1 MKLQKNVLKLQLQI
15 NRNMLHFIEFG
26 SKKIEFIIKY
36 STRKTLGI
44 KVSPDKTV
52 KVSVPLE
59 TSMEEIEKWV
69 YKKAIWIFKQQN
81 YFDTLDYDINYKIKS
96 GYSIFYLG
104 RQYKINIEISKKE
117 DVSYLGNQF
126 LISVKKKENATQL
139 FEKWWK
145 ERAIQKISEIA
156 LPMMYRFE
164 KNHQIPSIIYFR
176 EMPTRWGSCTVKNK
190 LIFNPRLIHVPKRC
204 IEYVIMHELC
214 HLIHKHHN
222 KDFFDFLTLKMP
234 DWEKRKQRLDK
245 YRQSKEIL
253 NYK

>member
-1 MKLQKNVLKLQLQI
+1 MV
-15 NRNMLHFIEFG
+15 HFVEFG
-26 SKKIEFIIKY
+26 SKKIEFTIKY
-36 STRKTLGI
+36 SARKTLGI

-52 KVSVPLE
+52 QVSVPLE

-69 YKKAIWIFKQQN
+69 YKKAKWIFKQQN
-81 YFDTLDYDINYKIKS
+81 YFDTIELFDVNYEIKS

-117 DVSYLGNQF
+117 EVSYLGNQF
-126 LISVKKKENATQL
+126 LISVKKKESASVI
-139 FEKWWK
+139 FEKRWK

-156 LPMMYRFE
+156 LPMMKRFE
-164 KNHQIPSIIYFR
+164 KKHEILSIIYFR

-222 KDFFDFLTLKMP
+222 KDFFELLTLKMP
-234 DWEKRKQRLDK
+234 DWEKRKEKLDK
-245 YRQSKEIL
+245 YRQSKEI
-253 NYK
+253 